1 LNKKSIGT
9 QDISKILAI
18 NNQDQNIN
26 SHIKNSVVYF
36 ASQDLGKFFASFEIN
51 TVYDFMAD
59 FKKRV
64 SIIEGLLEAKKMR
77 ELDYL
82 IS

>member
-1 LNKKSIGT
+1 
-9 QDISKILAI
+9 
-18 NNQDQNIN
+18 
-26 SHIKNSVVYF
+26 
-36 ASQDLGKFFASFEIN
+36 LGKFFASFEIN
-51 TVYDFMAD
+51 TVYDLMAD

-64 SIIEGLLEAKKMR
+64 SIIEGLVEAKKMR